1 MLDFFWNACQKGE
14 IPMVIIVLCEL
25 IFACIVFFLL
35 RDAILYRDNG
45 LPALDIGFAIF
56 FLVLMFCLGYSAV
69 APGFSQQNERYA
81 DLSAQRQSLEVRL
94 EEVGESDAASI
105 SDVVELYE
113 DVKSFNASLDVIRN
127 REDSFFTRYPG
138 DTAIVNDIQ
147 PIDFSNTALAEK
159 TIGGASK

>member
-1 MLDFFWNACQKGE
+1 M
-14 IPMVIIVLCEL
+14 MVDILCGLVLAGL
-25 IFACIVFFLL
+25 VFFLL

-45 LPALDIGFAIF
+45 MPILDICFALF
-56 FLVLMFCLGYSAV
+56 FLVLMFCIGYFAIL
-69 APGFSQQNERYA
+69 PGFSQQNERYS

-94 EEVGESDAASI
+94 EEVGESDAAFV

-127 REDSFFTRYPG
+127 REDGFFTRYPG

-159 TIGGASK
+159 TIGGASR